1 MDWRE
6 VLRTIISGIVASG
19 LLFGVNI
26 GAAPTTATA
35 TTSACD
41 PLVAFSPSLFSHSLR
56 TDTRWFP
63 LVPGTRFTLDGR
75 ADRGGTILP
84 HRVVFTVTDLTKVID
99 GVATRVIWDQD
110 FAQSELVEAE
120 LAFFAQDDAAD
131 VWTLGEYPEE
141 YEGGVFVGAPSTW
154 IGGIEGAEPGVLVPG
169 RPDLGSSWFLQGVA
183 PSVDFFDC
191 AKVYKT
197 GQAVCV
203 PVSCFSDVLVVDEKS
218 PLEPG
223 SGSQRKY
230 YAPGVGNVQV
240 DAVGDKE
247 GETLVL
253 VGLERLSAAE
263 LAAADRSALK
273 LEKRAYQVSDV
284 YATTDPMSR

>member
-1 MDWRE
+1 MEWLKVQR
-6 VLRTIISGIVASG
+6 SIVSG
-19 LLFGVNI
+19 LVGASLLLAVNTS
-26 GAAPTTATA
+26 AAPVIASA

-41 PLVAFSPSLFSHSLR
+41 ALVPFSPSAFGHSLS
-56 TDTRWFP
+56 TDSRWFP
-63 LVPGTRFTLDGR
+63 LVPGTRFTLEGR
-75 ADRGGTILP
+75 ADRDGTILP

-99 GVATRVIWDQD
+99 GVTTRVIWDQD
-110 FAQSELVEAE
+110 FAESELVEAE
-120 LAFFAQDDAAD
+120 LAFFAQDDSAN

-141 YEGGVFVGAPSTW
+141 YEDGAFIGAPSTW
-154 IGGIEGAEPGVLVPG
+154 IGGVDDAEPGVLVPG
-169 RPDLGSSWFLQGVA
+169 GANLGSSWFLQGAA
-183 PSVDFFDC
+183 PSIGFLDC
-191 AKVYKT
+191 AKVFRT
-197 GQAVCV
+197 GQSVCV
-203 PVSCFSDVLVVDEKS
+203 PVGCYDDVLVVDEKS

-240 DAVGDKE
+240 EAVGDKE

-253 VGLERLSAAE
+253 VGLERLTNAG

-273 LEKRAYQVSDV
+273 LEKRAYEISSG